1 MSALLTPGRAGTLV
15 ESVLDFAEM
24 YRRGASPALRPPQRC
39 ADARPLRPVGVDRS
53 QDILAVIA
61 GWDAPRRAVAQA
73 AIAEVEAEALASM
86 RLTAGAAALGAW
98 CAARGIKMGLVT
110 RNTASSVVH
119 LHTHH
124 WAPPLEPLWP
134 AVARDDGLPHKP
146 DPAALLRCA
155 TTWGVPP
162 ASCAMVG
169 DSPRDDVVAGRR
181 AGMHTILIAGEAG
194 RHGGAVAPLDGE
206 RVPHATAMTMADVPA
221 LLEAAFD
228 VPPPRNA

>member
-1 MSALLTPGRAGTLV
+1 MVRGPPLDAARSARVRTQLVAPLACRMSAPLTPGRAGTLV

-24 YRRGASPALRPPQRC
+24 YRRGASPRLAPPQRC

-61 GWDAPRRAVAQA
+61 GWDAPRRAAAQA

-134 AVARDDGLPHKP
+134 AVARDDGL
-146 DPAALLRCA
+146 LLRQ
-155 TTWGVPP
+155 GVNGV
-162 ASCAMVG
+162 S
-169 DSPRDDVVAGRR
+169 
-181 AGMHTILIAGEAG
+181 
-194 RHGGAVAPLDGE
+194 
-206 RVPHATAMTMADVPA
+206 
-221 LLEAAFD
+221 
-228 VPPPRNA
+228 